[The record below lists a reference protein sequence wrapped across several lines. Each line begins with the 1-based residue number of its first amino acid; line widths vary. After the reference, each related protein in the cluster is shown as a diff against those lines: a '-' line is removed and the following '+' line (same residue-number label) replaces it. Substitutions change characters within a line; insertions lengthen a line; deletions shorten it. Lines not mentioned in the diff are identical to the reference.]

1 MIFFVIILIAII
13 CIGIEV
19 APKDSFFNDY
29 CSRRQ
34 TATINGIFSLFIFL
48 SHASQYIHLGG
59 VLDNPYIA
67 LRRYMGQLVVATF
80 LFYSGY
86 GIMESITKKGTPY
99 VKQIPKHRLF
109 KVWYHYAIVVALFLL
124 VDLIFQ
130 RPYKATAII
139 FSLTAY
145 TSVGN
150 SNWYI
155 FITFT
160 MYLIIFASFMMFKKS
175 KGLALGSV
183 AVLTLVVALIEYK
196 ANSGARFY
204 DTVFCFVAGMV
215 FSVAKP
221 KLQSFVMKSDMVWV
235 ISFTVLLGAFMGIGT
250 IRHISDVYYN
260 IFAILMVLLIVM
272 ITMKVRVGN
281 NILDFF
287 GSHIF
292 SFFILQRIP
301 MIILSETSVNHTK
314 YTFVVLSFAI
324 TICLAT
330 AFDKCMAKLDEKV
343 YKKIG

>member
-1 MIFFVIILIAII
+1 
-13 CIGIEV
+13 
-19 APKDSFFNDY
+19 
-29 CSRRQ
+29 
-34 TATINGIFSLFIFL
+34 
-48 SHASQYIHLGG
+48 
-59 VLDNPYIA
+59 
-67 LRRYMGQLVVATF
+67 
-80 LFYSGY
+80 
-86 GIMESITKKGTPY
+86 
-99 VKQIPKHRLF
+99 
-109 KVWYHYAIVVALFLL
+109 
-124 VDLIFQ
+124 
-130 RPYKATAII
+130 
-139 FSLTAY
+139 
-145 TSVGN
+145 
-150 SNWYI
+150 
-155 FITFT
+155 
-160 MYLIIFASFMMFKKS
+160 MMFKKS

-287 GSHIF
+287 GSH
-292 SFFILQRIP
+292 FFILQRIP

>member
-19 APKDSFFNDY
+19 APKDSFFDDY

-99 VKQIPKHRLF
+99 VKQIPNHRLF

-160 MYLIIFASFMMFKKS
+160 MYLIILASFMMFKKS

-183 AVLTLVVALIEYK
+183 AVLTLVLSLI
-196 ANSGARFY
+196 
-204 DTVFCFVAGMV
+204 
-215 FSVAKP
+215 
-221 KLQSFVMKSDMVWV
+221 
-235 ISFTVLLGAFMGIGT
+235 
-250 IRHISDVYYN
+250 
-260 IFAILMVLLIVM
+260 
-272 ITMKVRVGN
+272 
-281 NILDFF
+281 
-287 GSHIF
+287 
-292 SFFILQRIP
+292 
-301 MIILSETSVNHTK
+301 
-314 YTFVVLSFAI
+314 
-324 TICLAT
+324 
-330 AFDKCMAKLDEKV
+330 
-343 YKKIG
+343 